1 MFIMKNEKRGGDE
14 IKIEI
19 LEFLING
26 PTSIKKIS
34 DKIESNWSTT
44 SNYLLELKEEGKVSE
59 LISSGNLKI
68 FRRNDDPVFYGIP
81 IKKEVRARTL
91 YLLLKIIE
99 RWKEIKK
106 ISIPKTTLQKIAVDV
121 IYEKKLDLPI
131 LDFHYGRVT
140 ALAIDPA
147 YNLEGIYKTT
157 PIDGKIVLEID
168 NQIRNHT
175 IFAKQERINQY
186 KKYKMAL
193 YLMREKL
200 LEEFEKK
207 NNIKNIERFLLELS
221 LEYPS
226 NNNEVFLLLDKFTSS
241 SVLLLNSKDSEKF
254 LEDVRDCFYCLWDL
268 LTTNSYFRGIA
279 SSVDKEDLDLFN
291 EIRSF
296 HIKSKLAKCF
306 ELVSDL
312 ESVSNSVDISKLSL
326 EDEEESKKAM
336 GILLEGVEEE

>member
-14 IKIEI
+14 IKTEI
-19 LEFLING
+19 LEFLLDG
-26 PTSIKKIS
+26 PSSIKKIS

-44 SNYLLELKEEGKVSE
+44 SNYLSELKEEGKVSE

-81 IKKEVRARTL
+81 IKKEIRAKTL

-99 RWKEIKK
+99 RWKEVKK
-106 ISIPKTTLQKIAVDV
+106 INIPKTTLQKIAVDV
-121 IYEKKLDLPI
+121 IHKKKLDLPI

-140 ALAIDPA
+140 ALAIDPTQ
-147 YNLEGIYKTT
+147 NLGVIYKTT
-157 PIDGKIVLEID
+157 PIDGDIVLEID
-168 NQIRNHT
+168 NQIKKHT
-175 IFAKQERINQY
+175 IFARQERINQY
-186 KKYKMAL
+186 NKYKMVL

-207 NNIKNIERFLLELS
+207 KNIKNIERFLLELS

-226 NNNEVFLLLDKFTSS
+226 NNNEVFLLFDKFTSS
-241 SVLLLNSKDSEKF
+241 SILLLNSKDSEKF
-254 LEDVRDCFYCLWDL
+254 LGDIKDCFYCLWDL
-268 LTTNSYFRGIA
+268 LTTNSYFNGII
-279 SSVDKEDLDLFN
+279 SSVDKDDLDLFN

-296 HIKSKLAKCF
+296 HIKSKLAKSF

-312 ESVSNSVDISKLSL
+312 ESVSNSVDLSKLSL
-326 EDEEESKKAM
+326 GDDEDSKKAM
-336 GILLEGVEEE
+336 SILLEGVEEE

>member
-1 MFIMKNEKRGGDE
+1 MKSEKRGGDE
-14 IKIEI
+14 IKAEI
-19 LEFLING
+19 LEFLLKG
-26 PTSIKKIS
+26 PSSIKKIS

-44 SNYLLELKEEGKVSE
+44 SNYLSELKENGKVSE

-81 IKKEVRARTL
+81 IKEEIRARTL

-106 ISIPKTTLQKIAVDV
+106 INIPKTTLQKIAVDV
-121 IYEKKLDLPI
+121 IYEKKLDLPT
-131 LDFHYGRVT
+131 LDFHYGKVT

-147 YNLEGIYKTT
+147 YNLEKIYPTKSFDEDV
-157 PIDGKIVLEID
+157 ILEID
-168 NQIRNHT
+168 NQIKKHS
-175 IFAKQERINQY
+175 IFARRERINQY
-186 KKYKMAL
+186 KKYKMTL

-200 LEEFEKK
+200 LEEFENKK
-207 NNIKNIERFLLELS
+207 DIKNIERFLLELS

-241 SVLLLNSKDSEKF
+241 SVLLLNSKDSENF
-254 LEDVRDCFYCLWDL
+254 LEDIKDCFYCLWDL
-268 LTTNSYFRGIA
+268 LTTNSYFNGIA
-279 SSVDKEDLDLFN
+279 SSVNKENLDLFN
-291 EIRSF
+291 EIKSF
-296 HIKSKLAKCF
+296 HIKSKLAKSF

-312 ESVSNSVDISKLSL
+312 ESVSNSVDISKLIL
-326 EDEEESKKAM
+326 DDEESKKAI

>member
-14 IKIEI
+14 IKAEI
-19 LEFLING
+19 LEFLKDG
-26 PTSIKKIS
+26 PCSIKKIS

-44 SNYLLELKEEGKVSE
+44 SNYLSELKENGKVSE

-81 IKKEVRARTL
+81 IKEEIRARTL

-99 RWKEIKK
+99 RWKQIKK
-106 ISIPKTTLQKIAVDV
+106 INIPKTTLQKIAVDV

-147 YNLEGIYKTT
+147 YNLEGIYPTKSFEGD
-157 PIDGKIVLEID
+157 IILEID
-168 NQIRNHT
+168 NQIKKHS
-175 IFAKQERINQY
+175 IFARQERINQY
-186 KKYKMAL
+186 NKYKMVL

-200 LEEFEKK
+200 LDEFEKK
-207 NNIKNIERFLLELS
+207 KNIKNIERFLLEIS

-226 NNNEVFLLLDKFTSS
+226 NNNEIFLLFDKFTISS
-241 SVLLLNSKDSEKF
+241 ILLLNSKDSEKF
-254 LEDVRDCFYCLWDL
+254 LEDIKDCFYCLWDL
-268 LTTNSYFRGIA
+268 LTTNSYFKGIA
-279 SSVDKEDLDLFN
+279 SSVNKEDLDLFN

-296 HIKSKLAKCF
+296 HIKSKLAKSF
-306 ELVSDL
+306 EMVSDL
-312 ESVSNSVDISKLSL
+312 ESVSNSVDLSKFGL
-326 EDEEESKKAM
+326 EDDEESKKAM
-336 GILLEGVEEE
+336 SILLEGVEEE